1 MKNVTF
7 KEIRDRF
14 ETVWS
19 DGNELLF
26 FEIAWNAL
34 MEAGVTRYE
43 TARQHAEILLYPYVL
58 SMLNGEFSERMF
70 HESYSYEFPQYDP
83 TEEDDE
89 NGLTGA
95 ALGWLYCEATKEYS
109 NHDDLFYSDARE
121 ILESLTHTYR
131 HKVADPLFKVIDNGY
146 LLLLLWYYTAV
157 TPVDSAENEIRF
169 KNAKEYYDY
178 CSAEAGKM
186 SERDA
191 STLFDSSD
199 DEDSVMYWLYCHSCE
214 ADD

>member
-1 MKNVTF
+1 MKIVAF
-7 KEIRDRF
+7 EEVKDRF
-14 ETVWS
+14 ETVWFE
-19 DGNELLF
+19 GNEMLF

-34 MEAGVTRYE
+34 TEAGLTEYE
-43 TARQHAEILLYPYVL
+43 TARQHAEILVYPYVL

-70 HESYSYEFPQYDP
+70 HETYSYEIPQYDP

-109 NHDDLFYSDARE
+109 NHDDLFYSDVRE
-121 ILESLTHTYR
+121 ILESLVRTYR
-131 HKVADPLFKVIDNGY
+131 HKVADPLFKVLDNGY

-157 TPVDSAENEIRF
+157 APLDSAENEIHF
-169 KNAKEYYDY
+169 NNSKEYYNY
-178 CSAEAGKM
+178 CFAKAGKM
-186 SERDA
+186 SERDVSA
-191 STLFDSSD
+191 LIESSD
-199 DEDSVMYWLYCHSCE
+199 DEDSVMYWLYCHSCA